1 MNGFIGQSTGA
12 KCLRALRTAGVAWL
26 ALSAGWSHAQAIND
40 VPMAVKSNVAP
51 NLMFMIDDSTSM
63 LNIVPEADDG
73 YDATINYT
81 PTGCS
86 GGNVLTSGTIDLVV
100 VAGAPRFVV
109 NGDRSNN
116 RQLASSDTRYRLHGV
131 TGTESRRCFSRL
143 TNFTNVRL
151 TANVTDGTFSSP
163 ENYGQGQYT
172 GNYLNWYF
180 SANQGPVTGWVDR
193 KRLTSGVMRHR
204 LDITKSAANSVLNT
218 TLNAVT
224 APANAAVRTGLSTYS
239 EGNGG
244 RIRQPMRD
252 FTTTHRTDMTT
263 AVAGI
268 VAKGS
273 TPLGETL
280 GDIGRYMATGY
291 SGNITAGSVTGVAI
305 DNFLRQ
311 GSVSPSSGR
320 LSCLNGANCEAT
332 TTDAAPAVASLGTPS
347 RPIQYWCQRSYA
359 ILMTDGLPSD
369 DNGFANNPYMR
380 GYGGITPG
388 GDSTQWTYTDL
399 DNLAK
404 ALFDV
409 DLRPN
414 LPHATAGQTKKNNL
428 VTYAIAFA
436 DDQVRTDPFLSTVA
450 TNGGGRRLNAG
461 TEAELTNAFKQVIT
475 DAFAKD
481 AAAGAAA
488 VSSAQITTETTG
500 YKTSFRSGDWYGDLV
515 AYDIDTTTA
524 LPTSANL
531 WSLRANIRAMAWA
544 DRKIVSHK
552 GTAGALGTN
561 GAPFT
566 STDFPSVETKPGMVD
581 FLRGDTSKG
590 GDAIGDFR
598 SRKDSDGNF
607 NVLGDIINSEPVV
620 VNYSGTPIIFVGA
633 NDGMLHVVD
642 GRKDSSV
649 STRGQELWAYV
660 PRLLH
665 SALPS
670 LADQAYSHKYYVD
683 GTPVVAEVTG
693 VSGVTRLLVGGLGK
707 GGRGYYALNVSDYN
721 AATVAD
727 AAAKAMWEFGA
738 SQANMGYS
746 FGTPL
751 IVNTASGW
759 RVLVTSGYA
768 NGTTNG
774 GDGIGRLWVL
784 NPASGAVEATISTGV
799 GSAANPSGLAHISLK
814 AYGAAD
820 AVTRYVYGGDLLG
833 NMWRFDLNSAT
844 AVKIAELRD
853 PLGNTQPITSPPE
866 VGSVPGT
873 TDKVYVYVGTGKY
886 LHDDDVPGGPTPS
899 AAATQQQSMYGII
912 DDTSVGAPSLPDV
925 RGTNG
930 ATCPTGGGNGDLVC
944 QELTYV
950 SAGDNSRYNSTTHT
964 VNTNTKRG
972 WYFDFPVDSRLGN
985 ARVIGKPVVTRR
997 GTVVFT
1003 ANVPTN
1009 ERCLPGG
1016 SSYLFSV
1023 YGLTGGRVPTSIPAT
1038 DYHEGVGQFIANAL
1052 ASRPILVTNAG
1063 SRPTVIVRLGDDSI
1077 ANRQTGV
1084 RIGGGMATG
1093 APPEASLGVTWRRI
1107 YWRSIQ

>member
-1 MNGFIGQSTGA
+1 MNKSIRQVRHA
-12 KCLRALRTAGVAWL
+12 KWMRTLRNTAVAWV
-26 ALSAGWSHAQAIND
+26 ALSAGWSFAQSIND

-51 NLMFMIDDSTSM
+51 NLMFMIDDSSSM

-73 YDATINYT
+73 YNSATNYT
-81 PTGCS
+81 PSGCS
-86 GGNVLTSGTIDLVV
+86 GTNVITNTSTTINLNVVSGEPRFERSGT
-100 VAGAPRFVV
+100 
-109 NGDRSNN
+109 
-116 RQLASSDTRYRLHGV
+116 TYRLYGV
-131 TGTESRRCFSRL
+131 PGTQTQRCFVRTS
-143 TNFTNVRL
+143 TYTSVRL
-151 TANVTDGTFSSP
+151 TADQVISGTLRAP
-163 ENYGQGQYT
+163 QNYGPGQYT

-180 SANQGPVTGWVDR
+180 SANNGPVTGWIDR
-193 KRLTSGVMRHR
+193 KKLTSGTMRHR
-204 LDITKSAANSVLNT
+204 MDIAKAAANSVLMSTLVATPT
-218 TLNAVT
+218 TS
-224 APANAAVRTGLSTYS
+224 PATVRVGLSTYNT
-239 EGNGG
+239 GDGG
-244 RIRQPMRD
+244 RLRQPMSD
-252 FTTTHRTDMTT
+252 FTTTHQSSMTSSVS
-263 AVAGI
+263 AI
-268 VAKGS
+268 VALGN
-273 TPLGETL
+273 TPLAETL
-280 GDIGRYMATGY
+280 ADIGRYMATGY
-291 SGNITAGSVTGVAI
+291 SGNITAGSVTGVSI
-305 DNFLRQ
+305 NDFLRQ
-311 GSVSPSSGR
+311 GSVSPQSGR
-320 LSCLNGANCEAT
+320 QSCLNGANCLTT
-332 TTDAAPAVASLGTPS
+332 TTDELPTVASTGTPS

-359 ILMTDGLPSD
+359 IMMTDGLPSAD
-369 DNGFANNPYMR
+369 DGFDANPYL
-380 GYGGITPG
+380 GNYANS
-388 GDSTQWTYTDL
+388 STTAWLEDA
-399 DNLAK
+399 AK
-404 ALFDV
+404 ALFDI

-414 LPHATAGQTKKNNL
+414 LPHPTAGTAKKNNL
-428 VTYAIAFA
+428 ITYAIAFA
-436 DDQVRTDPFLSTVA
+436 DDQVKNDPYLDTV
-450 TNGGGRRLNAG
+450 TSLGGGRRLNAG

-531 WSLRANIRAMAWA
+531 WSLRAKVRATAFA

-552 GTAGALGTN
+552 GTTGALGTN

-566 STDFPSVETKPGMVD
+566 SANFAGVETQTGMVD
-581 FLRGDTSKG
+581 FLRGDRSKE
-590 GDAIGDFR
+590 GDDIGKFR
-598 SRKDSDGNF
+598 RRVD
-607 NVLGDIINSEPVV
+607 VLGDIINSEPVV

-642 GRKDSSV
+642 GRKDTSV
-649 STRGQELWAYV
+649 STRGQELWAYM

-683 GTPVVAEVTG
+683 GTPAVAEITG

-727 AAAKAMWEFGA
+727 AAAKVMWEFGA

-784 NPASGAVEATISTGV
+784 NPATGAVEATISTGV
-799 GSAANPSGLAHISLK
+799 GSAANPSGLAYVSLK
-814 AYGAAD
+814 AYSAAD

-833 NMWRFDLNSAT
+833 NVWRFDLNSAS
-844 AVKIAELRD
+844 AVKVAQLRD

-886 LHDDDVPGGPTPS
+886 LHDDDVPGSPTPS
-899 AAATQQQSMYGII
+899 AAATQQQSMYGVI
-912 DDTSVGAPSLPDV
+912 DDTSVGAPTLPNI

-930 ATCPTGGGNGDLVC
+930 ATCPTGGGNGDLIC
-944 QELTYV
+944 QGLTYV
-950 SAGDNSRYNSTTHT
+950 SDGDNSRYNSTTYA
-964 VNTNTKRG
+964 VDSNTKRG

-1023 YGLTGGRVPTSIPAT
+1023 YGLTGGRVPTTIPAT
-1038 DYHEGVGQFIANAL
+1038 DYYEGVGQFIANAL
-1052 ASRPILVTNAG
+1052 ASRPILVTNSG

-1077 ANRQTGV
+1077 ADRQTGV
-1084 RIGGGMATG
+1084 AIRGGQASTQ
-1093 APPEASLGVTWRRI
+1093 PPEASQGVTWRRI

>member
-1 MNGFIGQSTGA
+1 MRTSNRIAGA
-12 KCLRALRTAGVAWL
+12 GKWMRTLRYSAAACL
-26 ALSAGWSHAQAIND
+26 ALSAGWSYAQAIND

-51 NLMFMIDDSTSM
+51 NLMFMIDDSSSM

-73 YDATINYT
+73 YNSATNYT
-81 PTGCS
+81 PGGCS
-86 GGNVLTSGTIDLVV
+86 GGNVITNTTNTINLNVVSGEPRFEIGGTTYRLYGLSGT
-100 VAGAPRFVV
+100 
-109 NGDRSNN
+109 
-116 RQLASSDTRYRLHGV
+116 QT
-131 TGTESRRCFSRL
+131 RRCFARTS
-143 TNFTNVRL
+143 TYTSVRL
-151 TANVTDGTFSSP
+151 TADQVVNATPPTLRAPGS
-163 ENYGQGQYT
+163 YGQGVYT

-180 SANQGPVTGWVDR
+180 SANNGPVTGWIDR
-193 KRLTSGVMRHR
+193 KVLTTGTMRNRIDIAKAAADSVLTS
-204 LDITKSAANSVLNT
+204 
-218 TLNAVT
+218 TLVAT
-224 APANAAVRTGLSTYS
+224 PATSPATVRVGLSTYNN
-239 EGNGG
+239 GDGG
-244 RIRQPMRD
+244 RLRVGMAD
-252 FTTTHRTDMTT
+252 FTLGHQTTMKSQ
-263 AVAGI
+263 VAAI
-268 VAKGS
+268 AANGS
-273 TPLGETL
+273 TPLAETL
-280 GDIGRYMATGY
+280 ADIGRYMATGY
-291 SGNITAGSVTGVAI
+291 SGNISAGSVTGVSI
-305 DNFLRQ
+305 NSFLRQ
-311 GSVSPSSGR
+311 GSVSPQTGR
-320 LSCLNGANCEAT
+320 QSCLSGADCLTT
-332 TTDAAPAVASLGTPS
+332 TTDASPLVASTGTPS

-359 ILMTDGLPSD
+359 ILMTDGLPTND
-369 DNGFANNPYMR
+369 DGFSTNPYL
-380 GYGGITPG
+380 GNYAGS
-388 GDSTQWTYTDL
+388 STTTWLEDA
-399 DNLAK
+399 AK
-404 ALFDV
+404 ALFEV

-414 LPHATAGQTKKNNL
+414 LPHPTTGTAKKNNL
-428 VTYAIAFA
+428 ITYAIAFA
-436 DDQVRTDPFLSTVA
+436 DDQVKNDPYLDTV
-450 TNGGGRRLNAG
+450 TNLGGGRRLNAS

-531 WSLRANIRAMAWA
+531 WSLRAKIKGTAFA

-566 STDFPSVETKPGMVD
+566 SANFAAVETQTGMVD
-581 FLRGDTSKG
+581 FLRGDRSKE
-590 GDAIGDFR
+590 GDDI
-598 SRKDSDGNF
+598 GNF
-607 NVLGDIINSEPVV
+607 RRRVDVLGDIINSEPVV

-660 PRLLH
+660 PRMLH

-707 GGRGYYALNVSDYN
+707 GGRGYYALNVSDYS

-727 AAAKAMWEFGA
+727 AAAKVMWEFGA

-759 RVLVTSGYA
+759 RVLVTSGYS

-784 NPASGAVEATISTGV
+784 DPATGTVEATISTGV
-799 GSAANPSGLAHISLK
+799 GTASSPSGLTYVSRK
-814 AYGAAD
+814 AYSAAD

-886 LHDDDVPGGPTPS
+886 LHDDDVPGSATPS
-899 AAATQQQSMYGII
+899 AAATQQQSMYGVI
-912 DDTSVGAPSLPDV
+912 DDTTVGTPTMPDM

-930 ATCPTGGGNGDLVC
+930 ASCPSGGGNGDLVC

-950 SAGDNSRYNSTTHT
+950 SDGDNSRYNSTTYA
-964 VNTNTKRG
+964 VGGTKRG
-972 WYFDFPVDSRLGN
+972 WYFDFPVDTRLAN
-985 ARVIGKPVVTRR
+985 ARVLGKPVISSR

-1003 ANVPTN
+1003 VNVPTN

-1016 SSYLFSV
+1016 SSYLFAV
-1023 YGLTGGRVPTSIPAT
+1023 YGLTGGRVPTTTPGT
-1038 DYHEGVGQFIANAL
+1038 QYYEGVGRFIANAL
-1052 ASRPILVTNAG
+1052 VSRPILVTNSS
-1063 SRPTVIVRLGDDSI
+1063 SRPIVLVRLGSDDVP
-1077 ANRQTGV
+1077 NRTSVNGPNIQNGLGTGK
-1084 RIGGGMATG
+1084 ID
-1093 APPEASLGVTWRRI
+1093 EAGQGVSWRRI